1 MQFQH
6 PSTLNP
12 WQQFRQARAIN
23 KSTSRASNSAWY
35 LPPLEH
41 DLQLH
46 IRVDG
51 PEVISTYF
59 SRNGGQWLAGPMLTL
74 DYLTEEQH
82 FEGLA
87 QELIKF
93 ARGRNAKSL
102 GIILHIADE
111 FAINELSPDLE
122 NPGSLADMRKTAI
135 ENPGAILD
143 GNNFNTND
151 YAWRLVP
158 YTAAGSAAV
167 ATTVTLSRQYSP
179 LFNALR
185 VAGESA
191 NFPLIATALSAPL
204 VALGGL
210 SKMLG
215 QQPQKA
221 FVTILQYPWFTVL
234 AFFNEHSDLKLIRTL
249 QHRGLRSASNFR
261 SALFTTTASLEF
273 MDPDLFIVPM
283 GKEID
288 DKLEANLRAQFPAC
302 QVRALTAPTTEG
314 LPVWCPEPIIANQ
327 KSDKADPVT
336 SMTFPSLHDEGW
348 TLQDFLPTPKQ
359 LAEIYPSRGE
369 MQILRASKIACM
381 FFILLAIGG
390 IGYFGYG
397 GYKLMATEEWK
408 FDPAQADLTKARLDK
423 LNIERGQL
431 DHWNNLLADRSKAW
445 IVMESLARMFPD
457 KSGILIKDFSYSAK
471 PDTNPGQAKVGFVKA
486 WKISGYARD
495 QANEYLNTTVN
506 TREFVNKHF
515 AEIAEL
521 TGNEAFNTQ
530 IGNRSVSVNVRTRE
544 NGTFRD
550 IPYEEAALTDEKS
563 YPYTFEL
570 TITQR
575 FESSDP
581 LALNVAKAAAG
592 N

>member
-12 WQQFRQARAIN
+12 WQQYRQARAIN
-23 KSTSRASNSAWY
+23 KNTSRAGNSAWY
-35 LPPLEH
+35 QQPLEH

-51 PEVISTYF
+51 PEVISSYF
-59 SRNGGQWLAGPMLTL
+59 SRSGSQWLAGPMLTL

-111 FAINELSPDLE
+111 FAINELTPDLE
-122 NPGSLADMRKTAI
+122 NPGSLADMRKTAV

-158 YTAAGSAAV
+158 YSAAGSGAV
-167 ATTVTLSRQYSP
+167 ATTVTLSRQYAR
-179 LFNALR
+179 LFDALR
-185 VAGESA
+185 VAGETA
-191 NFPLIATALSAPL
+191 NFPLISTALSAPL

-210 SKMLG
+210 SKMLD
-215 QQPQKA
+215 QQPQKP

-273 MDPDLFIVPM
+273 MDPDLFIVPL

-288 DKLEANLRAQFPAC
+288 DKLEANLRAQFPSC
-302 QVRALTAPTTEG
+302 QVRSLPLPTTEG
-314 LPVWCPEPIIANQ
+314 LPAWCPEPIIANQ
-327 KSDKADPVT
+327 KSDKTDAVT

-359 LAEIYPSRGE
+359 QAEIYPSRGE
-369 MQILRASKIACM
+369 MQILRASKMACM
-381 FFILLAIGG
+381 LFILLALGG
-390 IGYFGYG
+390 VGYFGFG
-397 GYKLMATEEWK
+397 AYKLMATDEWK
-408 FDPAQADLTKARLDK
+408 FDPSQATATKAKQDK
-423 LNIERGQL
+423 LNIERQQL
-431 DHWNNLLADRSKAW
+431 DHWNNLLADRSKSW
-445 IVMESLARMFPD
+445 VIMESLVRLFPE
-457 KSGILIKDFSYSAK
+457 KSGILIKDFAYSAK
-471 PDTNPGQAKVGFVKA
+471 PDTNPGQAKVGFVKS
-486 WKISGYARD
+486 WKISGFARD

-506 TREFVNKHF
+506 TREFINKHF

-530 IGNRSVSVNVRTRE
+530 VGNRSVSVNVRTRE
-544 NGTFRD
+544 NGSFRD
-550 IPYEEAALTDEKS
+550 IPYEEAALTDQKS

-592 N
+592 H